1 MRDLNAPL
9 SVRKFRIGSRGEWP
23 CVAACQMGVVIIH
36 PSQTSCLPA
45 EVAGHDR
52 RTDKVREIITLQ
64 CPVCKNRNYSTTK
77 NKKTTTG
84 RLEFSKFCNTCR
96 KHTDHKET
104 K

>member
-1 MRDLNAPL
+1 LGEAL
-9 SVRKFRIGSRGEWP
+9 LASRGGWP
-23 CVAACQMGVVIIH
+23 NSKGFIM
-36 PSQTSCLPA
+36 
-45 EVAGHDR
+45 
-52 RTDKVREIITLQ
+52 REIITLQ

-96 KHTDHKET
+96 QHTDHKET